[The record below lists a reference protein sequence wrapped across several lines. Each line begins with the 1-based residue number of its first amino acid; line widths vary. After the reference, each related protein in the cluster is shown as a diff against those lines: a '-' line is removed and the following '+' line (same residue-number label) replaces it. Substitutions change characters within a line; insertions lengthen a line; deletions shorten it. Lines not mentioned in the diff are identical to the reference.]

1 MLMMMRYTFIDRNVT
16 PKVYTL
22 KYGIVLNVQ
31 CNLTQQWILSKAEE
45 AFNEK

>member
-1 MLMMMRYTFIDRNVT
+1 MMMRYTFIDRNVT

-31 CNLTQQWILSKAEE
+31 CNLTQQ
-45 AFNEK
+45 